1 MKEDIHLFPVAEI
14 RKSGDADVAAMKKN
28 GLTVVPVD
36 AATRELWRKTAEA
49 TYPSVRGTIVPADA
63 FDEAL
68 RYRDEYRKQKAAAKK

>member
-1 MKEDIHLFPVAEI
+1 
-14 RKSGDADVAAMKKN
+14 MKKN

-63 FDEAL
+63 FDEPA
-68 RYRDEYRKQKAAAKK
+68 YRDDTRKQKAAAKK